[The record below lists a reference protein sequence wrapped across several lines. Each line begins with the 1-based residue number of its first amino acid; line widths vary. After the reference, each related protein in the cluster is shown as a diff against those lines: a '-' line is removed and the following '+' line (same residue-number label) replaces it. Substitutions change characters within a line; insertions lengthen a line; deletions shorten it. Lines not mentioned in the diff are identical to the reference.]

1 MMSIYNKATKYLHT
15 YAMYVSM
22 YLCHT
27 YTNQKLFFGYFLNKS
42 LLMGLSN
49 YVSTY
54 QNDYSGSNGLSK
66 RHRSKSASTLNVNR
80 FSTGRVP
87 TSDRQMSNEVKK

>member
-1 MMSIYNKATKYLHT
+1 
-15 YAMYVSM
+15 
-22 YLCHT
+22 
-27 YTNQKLFFGYFLNKS
+27 
-42 LLMGLSN
+42 MGLSN

-80 FSTGRVP
+80 FPTGRVP